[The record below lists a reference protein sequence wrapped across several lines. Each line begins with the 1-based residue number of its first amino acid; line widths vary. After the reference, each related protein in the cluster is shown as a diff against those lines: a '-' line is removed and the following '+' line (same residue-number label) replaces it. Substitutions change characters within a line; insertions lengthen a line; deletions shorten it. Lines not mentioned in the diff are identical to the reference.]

1 MSSVTTIVLTMDI
14 YKVYFVYISMRAR
27 YSELTKEILL
37 YLAAAGAIVL
47 AATSP
52 YVVMQLTQRILQD
65 KNFLAK
71 QQEKWKIAR
80 LVRNLKRN
88 RVILLKENNNGDDVT
103 ELTEKGKRIV
113 KTLQLETLKI
123 RKPKVWDRKWR
134 IVIFDIPEEEWRQG
148 RDALRNKLQQL
159 GFCLIQKSVWVCPW
173 PCENEILFISELW
186 SITPF
191 VNILTAE
198 RIYNDIALR
207 KHFHLL

>member
-1 MSSVTTIVLTMDI
+1 MGYT
-14 YKVYFVYISMRAR
+14 VYISMRAR

-47 AATSP
+47 TATSP

-71 QQEKWKIAR
+71 QQERWKIAR

-88 RVILLKENNNGDDVT
+88 KVVILKENNNGEIVT
-103 ELTEKGKRIV
+103 ELTERGKRIV

-123 RKPKVWDRKWR
+123 QKPKVWDGKWR
-134 IVIFDIPEEEWRQG
+134 VVIFDIPEEEWRKG

-159 GFCLIQKSVWVCPW
+159 GFYLIQKSVWICPW
-173 PCENEILFISELW
+173 PCENEVLFISELFG
-186 SITPF
+186 ITPF

-198 RIYNDIALR
+198 RIHDDSMLR
-207 KHFHLL
+207 KYFHLL